1 MSPFWP
7 FIRTKSVHQVLK
19 QVVLILR
26 RKGIRL
32 IIYLD
37 DILLMN
43 SCSLALQDN
52 LRETVQL
59 LISLGFIVNWEK
71 SVCSPTQR
79 IEYLGLTIN
88 SRELSFA
95 LPQSKLLSI
104 AQQCQA
110 ILRSNHCVLRSL
122 ASILGLLSWSVSAV
136 PFAQAHF
143 RAIQAL
149 FITTL
154 AKENGDLS
162 KSATLSEAGLGVVV
176 IGGRGG

>member
-1 MSPFWP
+1 MF
-7 FIRTKSVHQVLK
+7 TKVLK

-104 AQQCQA
+104 AHQCQA